1 MIMYKILLLLFII
14 ANILSLAISGAS
26 YILTIVAK
34 SRKSS
39 LATAKIAFPA
49 FAEVH
54 SLIKNCFWSGTIFIA
69 LDWLLCSSSILS
81 TEATSTT
88 SLSQALL
95 KMATVWAIMI
105 FVGIIAEIII
115 RFIKSTGSNS
125 YSLFAGIKSSICY
138 AVIYFVLSF
147 LIS

>member
-1 MIMYKILLLLFII
+1 MIMYKILLSLFII
-14 ANILSLAISGAS
+14 ANILSLVISGTS

-39 LATAKIAFPA
+39 LATAKIAFPT

-54 SLIKNCFWSGTIFIA
+54 SLIKHCFLSGTVFIA

-81 TEATSTT
+81 AEATSNS

-95 KMATVWAIMI
+95 KMAMVWAIMI
-105 FVGIIAEIII
+105 FVGIIVEIIL
-115 RFIKSTGSNS
+115 RLIKSTGSIS
-125 YSLFAGIKSSICY
+125 YSILPGIKSSICY
-138 AVIYFVLSF
+138 SILYFVLSF

>member
-1 MIMYKILLLLFII
+1 MMMYKILLLLFII
-14 ANILSLAISGAS
+14 ANILSLVISGAS

-39 LATAKIAFPA
+39 LATAKIAFPT
-49 FAEVH
+49 FEEVH
-54 SLIKNCFWSGTIFIA
+54 SLIKHCFWSGTVFIA

-81 TEATSTT
+81 AEANSNS

-95 KMATVWAIMI
+95 KMATVWAVMI
-105 FVGIIAEIII
+105 FVGVITEIIL
-115 RFIKSTGSNS
+115 RLIKSTSSNS
-125 YSLFAGIKSSICY
+125 YSVSPGIKSAICY
-138 AVIYFVLSF
+138 AILYFVLSF